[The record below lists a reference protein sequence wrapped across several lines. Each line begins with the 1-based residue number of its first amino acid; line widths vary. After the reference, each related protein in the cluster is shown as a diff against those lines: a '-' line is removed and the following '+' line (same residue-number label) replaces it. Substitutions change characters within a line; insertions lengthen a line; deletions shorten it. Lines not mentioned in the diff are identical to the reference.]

1 MTNFSKYKKPHNN
14 IKGIFWDFDGTL
26 VDSHEKNYNVTKK
39 IVEMVTRQSPQSFP
53 ILESINEYQS
63 GLRNSTNWRD
73 FYQNYFSF
81 TNEKTDYAGSLW
93 SECQLSDSTPVP
105 VFEGIPQLL
114 MELDN
119 TVHAIISQNARDLIN
134 KILEENKLQKYFD
147 FIVGY
152 EEVGIRNQKPDP
164 TGLITSM
171 EKIEKPVSGKY
182 VYIGDHE
189 TDVKF
194 ASNANSYLNANSID
208 AKVISVAAHL
218 QSQCDEYPW
227 SITPDFQAH
236 SVLEL
241 KDILR
246 KALLG

>member
-1 MTNFSKYKKPHNN
+1 MTNFSEYKKPHNN

-114 MELDN
+114 M
-119 TVHAIISQNARDLIN
+119 
-134 KILEENKLQKYFD
+134 
-147 FIVGY
+147 
-152 EEVGIRNQKPDP
+152 
-164 TGLITSM
+164 
-171 EKIEKPVSGKY
+171 
-182 VYIGDHE
+182 
-189 TDVKF
+189 
-194 ASNANSYLNANSID
+194 
-208 AKVISVAAHL
+208 
-218 QSQCDEYPW
+218 
-227 SITPDFQAH
+227 
-236 SVLEL
+236 
-241 KDILR
+241 
-246 KALLG
+246 